1 MKSLQVNFEIVEGN
15 HCPFYKVGERLIL
28 SDKSLS
34 CPGNKATCLI
44 LVREMTQLLFKF
56 LAVNPDD
63 LVAAKPIFNCSGCTG
78 LIKFVPIAI
87 SDTLATEAGTEPVV
101 LGSRELELLEK
112 IRLFPLIQII
122 PDDEL
127 KEFVGRSQQNVIR
140 EGAIL
145 IHKGETNAC
154 LYFIISG
161 QVLVIDGP
169 VVITTLGPG
178 EICGEMS
185 YLGGEVAGASV
196 RALCETEVLAIS
208 CEDFNCLLDKLPA
221 VQMFMARL
229 LAKRLTRVN
238 RARAEDFASCMQGRL
253 QDMAP
258 AELFQV
264 FHMNSKTGV
273 LSLDLPHGPGK
284 ISFREGCI
292 INAHYQRQ
300 ENEEAIFAMLGEH
313 EGTYRFT
320 LGLSPQEM
328 KAAEIGDFMKLLMEG
343 IKRVD
348 DALEEKDAGLSR
360 NFQE

>member
-1 MKSLQVNFEIVEGN
+1 MKSLQVNFEIIEGN
-15 HCPFYKVGERLIL
+15 RCPFYKVGDRLIL

-44 LVREMTQLLFKF
+44 LVREMTQLLFRF
-56 LAVNPDD
+56 LAAKPDD
-63 LVAAKPIFNCSGCTG
+63 LIAAKPIFNCSGCTG
-78 LIKFVPIAI
+78 LIKFVPIST
-87 SDTLATEAGTEPVV
+87 SDTLAIEAGAKPVV
-101 LGSRELELLEK
+101 LESREQELLEK
-112 IRLFPLIQII
+112 IRLFPLIQVI

-127 KEFVGRSQQNVIR
+127 KEFIRRCQQNIVH
-140 EGAIL
+140 EGALL
-145 IHKGETNAC
+145 IHKGEANAY

-169 VVITTLGPG
+169 VVITTLGSG

-196 RALCETEVLAIS
+196 RALCDTEVLAVS
-208 CEDFNCLLDKLPA
+208 SEDFHFLLHKLPA
-221 VQMFMARL
+221 VQMFMASL

-273 LSLDLPHGPGK
+273 LSFDLPHGPGK

-292 INAHYQRQ
+292 INAHYRAQ

-320 LGLSPQEM
+320 IGLSPQEM
-328 KAAEIGDFMKLLMEG
+328 KAAEVGDFMKLLMEG

-348 DALEEKDAGLSR
+348 DALEEKDESLAG
-360 NFQE
+360 NH